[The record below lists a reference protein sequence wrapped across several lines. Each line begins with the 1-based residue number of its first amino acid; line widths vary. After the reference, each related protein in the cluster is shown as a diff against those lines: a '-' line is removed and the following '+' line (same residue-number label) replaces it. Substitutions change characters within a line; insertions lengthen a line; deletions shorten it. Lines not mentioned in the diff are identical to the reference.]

1 MMKGFWYNSVIEI
14 HYVTV
19 GIM

>member
-1 MMKGFWYNSVIEI
+1 MKGFWYNSVIEI
-14 HYVTV
+14 HFVTV